1 MRMTTGMLTTIDTTS
16 LTMRPRSSWW
26 KPTALM
32 HALQAWMTSVAQS
45 HACLHRNL
53 RPDFPRQ
60 EMPADILAW
69 NHTFLYAFALMG

>member
-1 MRMTTGMLTTIDTTS
+1 
-16 LTMRPRSSWW
+16 
-26 KPTALM
+26 M

-60 EMPADILAW
+60 EMPADILAR
-69 NHTFLYAFALMG
+69 NHTFLYAFSLMG